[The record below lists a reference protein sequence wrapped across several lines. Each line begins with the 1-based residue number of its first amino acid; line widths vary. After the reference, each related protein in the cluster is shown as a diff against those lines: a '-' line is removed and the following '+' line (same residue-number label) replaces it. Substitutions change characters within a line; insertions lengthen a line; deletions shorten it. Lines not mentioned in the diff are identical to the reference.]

1 MKKVASVFSSHAEAD
16 KADREYYLSLTPEQ
30 RMDILLE
37 LVQRAQDEAG
47 SEFKRVYRV
56 TQFE

>member
-1 MKKVASVFSSHAEAD
+1 MKKVAKVFSSHAEAD
-16 KADREYYLSLTPEQ
+16 KADREYYLSLTPKQ

-37 LVQRAQDEAG
+37 LVQQAQDEAEP
-47 SEFKRVYRV
+47 EFKRVYRI